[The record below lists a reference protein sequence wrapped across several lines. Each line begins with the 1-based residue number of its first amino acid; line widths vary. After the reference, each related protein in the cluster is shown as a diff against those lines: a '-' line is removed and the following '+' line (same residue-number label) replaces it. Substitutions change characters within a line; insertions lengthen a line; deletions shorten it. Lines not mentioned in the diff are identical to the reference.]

1 MKKLR
6 ILWTDDEI
14 ENLRPHIYFL
24 LERGYEVETCSNG
37 NDAVELIK
45 KNAYDLLLLDEH
57 MPGLSGIETLK
68 LIKEIRPEI
77 PVVMVTKSEEET
89 LMDAAIGSEIAD
101 FLIKPVKP
109 NQVLLVLK
117 KNLEQKRLV
126 TEKTTTDYTQ
136 EFIKISSMISSAST
150 PNDWID
156 IYRKIVYWE
165 IELDRLADTSLYDI
179 LQNQEY
185 DANNSFCR
193 FVTKNYL
200 SWLTPGNPDRP
211 LMSHQ
216 LMQKTV
222 FPLLSISEPLFF
234 ILIDNMRL
242 DQWKT
247 LQSELSGLYRITD
260 ESAYFSILPTSTQFS
275 RNAIFSGLMPLSIEK
290 TMPGMW
296 TPDFIE
302 NEGKNEFEDEFLRRQ
317 VARYIPE
324 IKWSYNKVNNGQEG
338 KKLNERLESLL
349 KNNLNVIVYNFV
361 DILSHAR
368 TEMNLIRDL
377 AADERAFRS
386 LTKSWFIH
394 SSLFELLKA
403 IASVKVKV
411 VITTD
416 HGSIRVSNPLKV
428 VGDRESS
435 PSLRYKTGR
444 SLDYDPGKV
453 FEIKNPE
460 KALLPATNLTSRYI
474 FALNRDYL
482 VYHNN
487 FNYFA
492 SYYKDTFQH
501 GGISMQEMIL
511 PLVFLEPVL

>member
-24 LERGYEVETCSNG
+24 SERGYEVETCSNG

-68 LIKEIRPEI
+68 LVKEIRPEI

-89 LMDAAIGSEIAD
+89 LMDAAIGSEISD

-126 TEKTTTDYTQ
+126 TETTTSDYTQ
-136 EFIKISSMISSAST
+136 EFIKISSMISSASKAS
-150 PNDWID
+150 DWID

-165 IELDRLADTSLYDI
+165 IELDKLADTSLYDI

-193 FVTKNYL
+193 FVMKNYL
-200 SWLTPGNPDRP
+200 SWLMPGNPDRP

-222 FPLLSISEPLFF
+222 FPLLSGSEPLFF
-234 ILIDNMRL
+234 ILIDNMRF
-242 DQWKT
+242 DQWKN

-317 VARYIPE
+317 VARYIPD

-435 PSLRYKTGR
+435 PNLRYKTGR
-444 SLDYDPGKV
+444 SLDYDPTKV

-460 KALLPATNLTSRYI
+460 KALLPVANLTSRYI

-511 PLVFLEPVL
+511 PLAFLEPVL